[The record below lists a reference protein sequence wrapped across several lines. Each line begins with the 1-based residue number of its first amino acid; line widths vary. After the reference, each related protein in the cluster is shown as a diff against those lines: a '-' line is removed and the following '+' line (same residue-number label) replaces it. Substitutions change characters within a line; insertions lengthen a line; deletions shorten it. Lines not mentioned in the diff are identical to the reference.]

1 MIPALQMIPL
11 IGTFN
16 ALTVATQARTEA
28 GSASSH
34 ATGVVSPFIEAQ
46 AACAFSKVRAAA
58 ITWAPRSVK
67 HAQGF
72 KPEAGI
78 AAGEQIRLVVEGKTR
93 RDVLRGRTIT
103 KTGRAFWLD
112 HGQQRHG
119 DVLVQVPAAQP
130 MCDLGLEHCG
140 PHPRHHHS
148 RHFWIEPANA
158 VASNDKV
165 RRIEHRALTKSSTAR
180 STFGRSG
187 SIRSNRVHRPTGV
200 HI

>member
-93 RDVLRGRTIT
+93 RDVLCGRTIT

-112 HGQQRHG
+112 HGQFLPLEGRKVTTLEGLGTIEQPAPM
-119 DVLVQVPAAQP
+119 QQAFIEEQAAQ
-130 MCDLGLEHCG
+130 CG
-140 PHPRHHHS
+140 FEMIAQH
-148 RHFWIEPANA
+148 IEQ
-158 VASNDKV
+158 
-165 RRIEHRALTKSSTAR
+165 RRI
-180 STFGRSG
+180 G
-187 SIRSNRVHRPTGV
+187 IGV
-200 HI
+200 